1 MRAFE
6 YAAPRDEAQVVDL
19 LSSEWGQT
27 EVLAGGTDLIGLM
40 KKLIVTPA
48 RVVNIKEVAS
58 LRGIEADSQGVRIGA
73 TTNLDDLL
81 DSPELD
87 PYPAVKQAIR
97 GINSPQVQAQG
108 TIGGELCH
116 RPRCWY
122 FRNGQ
127 GLLAGGGRMVSQ
139 GDNRYHAI
147 FANSGPAKFVN
158 ASRVAPALIALDA
171 RLRIIGPEPD
181 EETMLPLEFF
191 YRAPRAEN
199 QRENILQ
206 PKQLLTHIMLP
217 PADDA
222 LCATYEIRHGEGA
235 DAPLAAASAALRV
248 SGGVVTEARIVL
260 GQVAPTPWVSRE
272 AADALVGRVL
282 TPDLAR
288 EAGDAAVLSAT
299 PLSNNGYKVQLARV
313 AVQRAILLAAGWETG
328 GF

>member
-40 KKLIVTPA
+40 KKMIVTPA
-48 RVVNIKEVAS
+48 RVVNIKEVES
-58 LRGIEADSQGVRIGA
+58 LRGVEADSQGVRIGA

-97 GINSPQVQAQG
+97 GINSPQIQAQG

-122 FRNGQ
+122 FRNGD
-127 GLLAGGGRMVSQ
+127 GLLARGGRMVSD

-147 FANSGPAKFVN
+147 FGNSGPAKFVN
-158 ASRVAPALIALDA
+158 ASRVAPALMALDA

-191 YRAPRAEN
+191 YRIPRAEN
-199 QRENILQ
+199 QRETILQ

-217 PADDA
+217 PADDV
-222 LCATYEIRHGEGA
+222 LSATYEVRHGEGA
-235 DAPLAAASAALRV
+235 DAPLTAAAAALRV
-248 SGGVVTEARIVL
+248 SGGIVTEARIVL

-272 AADALVGRVL
+272 ATDALVGRML

-299 PLSNNGYKVQLARV
+299 PLSNNRYKVQLARV
-313 AVQRAILLAAGWETG
+313 AVERAILLAAGWETG